1 MAHQVKDVNVKAT
14 GALPAGALTSYS
26 TGIDL
31 GLGDVLAD
39 FEVKI
44 TAPALT
50 TGQLA
55 DASTVKYSLEMDDNA
70 AFASP
75 TTLYGDLITQT
86 GAGGAGATTATATV
100 RVPVDVEPY
109 IRLKMVKTGAA
120 DASAA
125 SGTLELLF

>member
-44 TAPALT
+44 SAPALAV
-50 TGQLA
+50 GQLA
-55 DASTVKYSLEMDDNA
+55 NASTAKYSLEMDTDS
-70 AFASP
+70 AFGSP

-86 GAGGAGATTATATV
+86 GANGVGAAAATATV
-100 RVPVDVEPY
+100 KVPVDVEPY
-109 IRLKMVKTGAA
+109 IRLKMVKTGAE
-120 DASAA
+120 SAA
-125 SGTLELLF
+125 AAEGTLELLF

>member
-1 MAHQVKDVNVKAT
+1 MAHQVKDVKVKAT

-44 TAPALT
+44 TAPALAV
-50 TGQLA
+50 GQLA
-55 DASTVKYSLEMDDNA
+55 DTTTVKYSLEMDTDS
-70 AFASP
+70 AFGSP

-86 GAGGAGATTATATV
+86 GAGGAGAAEATATV

-109 IRLKMVKTGAA
+109 LRLKMVKTGAA
-120 DASAA
+120 DASGA